1 MLKMGRV
8 ITLKVSNT
16 GDFRKTF
23 KFLKTMKEKR
33 FLKNL
38 DKFGQMGV
46 DALAAATPKRTGL
59 TAESW
64 TYDISDDGEQL
75 VISWNN
81 TNIKK
86 GYYNVA
92 LMIQYGHGTGTGGWV
107 SGIDYINPALK
118 PVFDKMADAVWMEV
132 KNS

>member
-1 MLKMGRV
+1 MAKT
-8 ITLKVSNT
+8 ITVKVGDK
-16 GDFRKTF
+16 GDFKKTF
-23 KFLKTMKEKR
+23 KFLRAMKEKR

-38 DKFGQMGV
+38 DKYGQMGV

-64 TYDISDDGEQL
+64 TYDITDNGEQL
-75 VISWNN
+75 IISWNN
-81 TNIKK
+81 TNVQK

-107 SGIDYINPALK
+107 EGVDYINPALK
-118 PVFDKMADAVWMEV
+118 PVFDKIADAVWMEV